1 MGWPAKYR
9 VSSVCVLAVGMPVTV
24 FGVAVK
30 SSHLGLFAAAIAFGF
45 VLGTFGHI
53 IRSRPLIV
61 TGILVIALASGYYVF
76 LLEPAGG

>member
-1 MGWPAKYR
+1 
-9 VSSVCVLAVGMPVTV
+9 VCVLAVSLPVTV

-53 IRSRPLIV
+53 IRSRPLIL

-76 LLEPAGG
+76 LLEPGSG